1 MMKYRI
7 LIVMTFL
14 LTGALLIAACG
25 GATQSNS
32 DEQTTVEAS
41 SEHAEDDEHTDGDE
55 HDEAELEEHDQ
66 NEPPDEYA
74 SLSNP
79 YTGDREAIEA
89 GKAIYDVYC
98 ATCHGSEGLGD
109 GPAAVALDPKPSVL
123 ADAQMVE
130 ELSDGYLFWR
140 VSEGVA
146 FEPFNSGM
154 HPWKG
159 ILTEDERWQVISYI
173 RSLGTE

>member
-14 LTGALLIAACG
+14 LTGALLIAAFG

-55 HDEAELEEHDQ
+55 HDEAELEEHDHI
-66 NEPPDEYA
+66 ELPDEYA

-79 YTGDREAIEA
+79 YTGDSEAIEA

-109 GPAAVALDPKPSVL
+109 GPAAAALDPKPSVL
-123 ADAQMVE
+123 ADAQMME

-159 ILTEDERWQVISYI
+159 ILTKDERWQVISYI